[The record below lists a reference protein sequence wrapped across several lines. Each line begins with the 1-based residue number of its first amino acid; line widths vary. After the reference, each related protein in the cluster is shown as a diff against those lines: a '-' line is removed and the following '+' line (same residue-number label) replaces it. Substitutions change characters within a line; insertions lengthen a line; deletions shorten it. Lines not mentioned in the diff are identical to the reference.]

1 LPCGF
6 IGDINYLYRNGEKVK
21 LFNLRVIE
29 EVIINRK
36 KEIIN
41 KERLSEKIK
50 TQMQNRKK
58 KRSEVNDYLTAQKL
72 VKDYREKQK
81 SHANFKRKV
90 YHTKTVG
97 NFFDS
102 KKDGRV
108 VIVIRIA
115 G

>member
-1 LPCGF
+1 M
-6 IGDINYLYRNGEKVK
+6 
-21 LFNLRVIE
+21 IE

-41 KERLSEKIK
+41 KDRLSEKIK
-50 TQMQNRKK
+50 NQMLSRKK
-58 KRSEVNDYLTAQKL
+58 KRSEVNDYLTAQKI
-72 VKDYREKQK
+72 VKDYRERQK

-90 YHTKTVG
+90 HTTKFTS

-102 KKDGRV
+102 KREGSA

>member
-1 LPCGF
+1 M
-6 IGDINYLYRNGEKVK
+6 
-21 LFNLRVIE
+21 IE

-41 KERLSEKIK
+41 KDKLSERIK
-50 TQMQNRKK
+50 NQMLNRKK
-58 KRSEVNDYLTAQKL
+58 KRSEVNDYLTAQKI
-72 VKDYREKQK
+72 VKDYRERQK

-90 YHTKTVG
+90 HSTKLIS
-97 NFFDS
+97 NFYDS
-102 KKDGRV
+102 KREGQA